1 MSASDKDPI
10 NRVLMFARNVILI
23 GLITVFL
30 MELALGTTRRLSM
43 NMNVLGSGHWNEE
56 GHRAAGE
63 LIARYLCRRPADD
76 KAGALLT
83 SSSNGF

>member
-1 MSASDKDPI
+1 MSTSGEGPT
-10 NRVLMFARNVILI
+10 NRVLVFARNAILM

>member
-63 LIARYLCRRPADD
+63 LIARYLRRRPADD
-76 KAGALLT
+76 KAGALLS
-83 SSSNGF
+83 SSSNRF